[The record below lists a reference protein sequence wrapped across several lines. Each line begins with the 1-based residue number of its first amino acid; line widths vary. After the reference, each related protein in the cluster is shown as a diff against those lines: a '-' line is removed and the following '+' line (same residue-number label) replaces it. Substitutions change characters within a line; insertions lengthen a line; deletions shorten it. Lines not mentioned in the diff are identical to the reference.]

1 MHPPEK
7 YLFPEQKNNALFRF
21 EHHREYKETVFYH
34 FHPQYELNLT
44 ETAGARGYVGD
55 SVEEISGQ
63 DLILISPNLPHRW
76 EIDAAGTA
84 RGTAEFWVLV
94 FSRES
99 LGIDL
104 LSKSEMAGLTRF
116 LHHAS
121 RGFRFSQ
128 SARKKAAEKIKTIGE
143 FRGIPRVN
151 RFLEILEILIGD
163 AGKEPVISGEYAS
176 SGSEENYRLLARIVE
191 TFSPL
196 DPDNQGEPPSLRKAA
211 EYAGMSISTFT
222 RFFKRMTGQSF
233 ISYMIDLQIHYARG
247 LLKST
252 DYSVTEISQR
262 SGFSNLS
269 HFNRQFLKATGTQ
282 PREYRKQ

>member
-7 YLFPEQKNNALFRF
+7 YLFPEQKDNALFRF

-34 FHPQYELNLT
+34 FHPQFELNLT
-44 ETAGARGYVGD
+44 ETARARRYVGD

-76 EIDAAGTA
+76 EIGAAGK
-84 RGTAEFWVLV
+84 AEFWVLV

-104 LSKSEMAGLTRF
+104 LSRSEMAVLTQF
-116 LHHAS
+116 LNRAS
-121 RGFRFSQ
+121 RGFRFSRNALQ
-128 SARKKAAEKIKTIGE
+128 QAADKIKTTGE
-143 FRGIPRVN
+143 VRGITRVT
-151 RFLEILEILIGD
+151 RFLEILAILIDD

-191 TFSPL
+191 AFSPL
-196 DPDNQGEPPSLRKAA
+196 NPDNQGAAPSLNRAA
-211 EYAGMSISTFT
+211 DYAGMSVSTFT

-269 HFNRQFLKATGTQ
+269 HFNRQFLKATGLQ